1 MNKAITLLLIVVGLI
16 NFLPIVGAL
25 SADRIAQAYAIEVSG
40 RDLEL
45 LLRHRALLFGI
56 LGGFILYAAFRP
68 DLQPAAM
75 VMAGVS
81 MAGFLLLAW
90 PAADLNPAL
99 RRVLA
104 VDLVGLLLLSAAAA
118 LQALKVAR
126 FQF

>member
-16 NFLPIVGAL
+16 NFLPVVGAL
-25 SADRIAQAYAIEVSG
+25 SADRIAQAYAIDVSG

-56 LGGFILYAAFRP
+56 LGGFIIYAAFVP
-68 DLQPAAM
+68 ALQPAAM
-75 VMAGVS
+75 VMAGIS

-90 PAADLNPAL
+90 PPGDLNPAL